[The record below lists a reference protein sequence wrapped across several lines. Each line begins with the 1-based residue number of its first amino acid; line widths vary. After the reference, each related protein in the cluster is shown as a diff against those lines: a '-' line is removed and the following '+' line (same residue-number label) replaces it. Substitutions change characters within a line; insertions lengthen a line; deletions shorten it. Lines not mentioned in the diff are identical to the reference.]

1 MYTIPHFY
9 NFKNINQSLMSF
21 EKDMRHNTNPTIQ
34 PNIYNYT
41 NLLESIAVTIKDVMK
56 DLFLKYIEKIDHDF
70 KTMPNRVDNYYV
82 KDTRERT
89 IITPYGEITFSRTIY
104 QSRHNGSCYT
114 HVDRFLGLPKYDRF
128 DPALKSMI
136 VELYADQNSMIKV
149 GKIIGNQ
156 IYSNFSIDEARY
168 YHAIPRQ
175 TVFNIVSKAKIYK
188 PTPKKQKRV
197 PKTLY
202 IMADEKYIGTQGN
215 DGAKVMTK
223 AAVAFEGMSY
233 KGKRM
238 EYTNKFY
245 HLAITQD
252 FWSEFYNILHD
263 RYELDDIEKIYIMG
277 DGAPWIKNGVNEFKR
292 NEVVFAL
299 DRFHLEQSLTRMTRD
314 KDIRKIISSYIYEND
329 RKEFNEFSKSIFKEA
344 KEERKETVQKEIKY
358 IKNNWD
364 AIQIMNKE
372 IIIGCG
378 MEGTISHTLA
388 SIFTSV
394 PKGYKIENL
403 KVYLNSRTLYLNDY
417 DLRRVYLKSYDK
429 EEKIVTDLKPLNYSI
444 FDERASIDK
453 ATTSNFIKSTFWR
466 N

>member
-1 MYTIPHFY
+1 MYSIPHFY
-9 NFKNINQSLMSF
+9 NFKHINQSLITF
-21 EKDMRHNTNPTIQ
+21 EKDMRRNTNPTIL
-34 PNIYNYT
+34 PSIGNYT
-41 NLLESIAVTIKDVMK
+41 NLMESIASTIKAITK
-56 DLFLKYIEKIDHDF
+56 DLFLKHIKRIDDTF
-70 KTMPNRVDNYYV
+70 KTMPGRIENYYV

-89 IITPYGEITFSRTIY
+89 IITPYGEITYLRTIY
-104 QSRHNGSCYT
+104 QSRHDGSCYT
-114 HVDRFLGLPKYDRF
+114 HVDRYLGLPKYDRF

-156 IYSNFSIDEARY
+156 IYSNFSIDETRH
-168 YHAIPRQ
+168 YHAISRQ

-188 PTPKKQKRV
+188 PTPKKVKRI

-215 DGAKVMTK
+215 NGDKVMVK
-223 AAVAFEGMSY
+223 AAVAFEGLSY
-233 KGKRM
+233 KGNRM

-245 HLAITQD
+245 HIAITQD
-252 FWSEFYNILHD
+252 FWRDFYNKLHD

-277 DGAPWIKNGVNEFKR
+277 DGASWIKNGVNEFKR
-292 NEVVFAL
+292 NEAVFAL

-314 KDIRKIISSYIYEND
+314 RDIRKIMSSYIYGNS
-329 RKEFNEFSKSIFKEA
+329 RKEFNEFSKSIL
-344 KEERKETVQKEIKY
+344 KEEQDDSIKNQIKY

-364 AIQIMNKE
+364 AIQIMNNE

-378 MEGTISHTLA
+378 MEGAISHTIA

-394 PKGYKIENL
+394 PKGYNPENL
-403 KVYLNSRTLYLNDY
+403 KVYLNNRMLYLNGY
-417 DLRRVYLKSYDK
+417 DLRKVFLKTYDK
-429 EEKIVTDLKPLNYSI
+429 KEEVVTDLPPINYAM

-453 ATTSNFIKSTFWR
+453 ATTSNFIKALYWR
-466 N
+466 S